1 MRPDGLHASR
11 KSVSL
16 CLKNNAAA
24 KCGRYGRKRTTLAIS
39 IRVFNPFV
47 FVIVLVVSTLA
58 VLAQTPDALQRA
70 RGLLELG
77 QTAEAAHTL
86 ETFLQRDPGNADAWT
101 LLGVVRVQQNEPA
114 KAEEC
119 FHRTLAIQ
127 PSHTLAQT
135 NLGHLMLD
143 EHRQSEALP
152 YLTEALRS
160 DRGNIQLRQM
170 LVSAAE
176 ATALQQRA
184 NGDHNGALAILLSAR
199 AEAPQS
205 FPLLLDLSILENELR
220 LFRDADRDVHEAR
233 TIHPGDLKALY
244 AEAHVKMDLQDMPLA
259 EQDMRAY
266 LKARPDDATAH
277 YGLGRILQM
286 TQHSDAAKAEFER
299 SIALEPNQAE
309 SYYQIGQIAL
319 DNGDYAAAQQEC
331 RRALEHDPRHGGA
344 LTALGIAAFRLKQ
357 YSEAV
362 QSLQAAVAAA
372 PGYQPAHYYYG
383 LALAKAGQKDASER
397 ELKVAA
403 QMADDQNRREAQRF
417 QLAPGASSGPPR
429 H

>member
-1 MRPDGLHASR
+1 MRPDGFRPSR

-16 CLKNNAAA
+16 SQKDN
-24 KCGRYGRKRTTLAIS
+24 RYGRRRTVLAIS
-39 IRVFNPFV
+39 MRVFYA
-47 FVIVLVVSTLA
+47 FVIFLVVSTMA
-58 VLAQTPDALQRA
+58 VLAQTSDTLQRA
-70 RGLLELG
+70 RGFLEHG

-86 ETFLQRDPGNADAWT
+86 ETFLLRDPGNADAWT
-101 LLGVVRVQQNEPA
+101 LLGIVRVHQGEPA

-119 FHRTLAIQ
+119 FHKALAIQ
-127 PSHTLAQT
+127 PNLTLAQT
-135 NLGHLMLD
+135 NLGHLLLD
-143 EHRQSEALP
+143 EHRQSEAFR

-176 ATALQQRA
+176 GTALQQRA
-184 NGDHNGALAILLSAR
+184 NGDQNGALATLLSAK
-199 AEAPQS
+199 AEAPRS
-205 FPLLLDLSILENELR
+205 FPLLLDLSVLEDELR

-233 TIHPGDLKALY
+233 TIHPGDMKALY
-244 AEAHVKMDLQDMPLA
+244 AEAHVKMDLQDMPSA
-259 EQDMRAY
+259 ERDMRAY

-319 DNGDYAAAQQEC
+319 DNGDYTAAQQEC
-331 RRALEHDPRHGGA
+331 RKALEHDPKHGGA

-383 LALAKAGQKDASER
+383 LALAKAGQKEASER

-403 QMADDQNRREAQRF
+403 QMADDQNRREAQRL
-417 QLAPGASSGPPR
+417 QLAPGASSGSPQ

>member
-1 MRPDGLHASR
+1 M
-11 KSVSL
+11 
-16 CLKNNAAA
+16 
-24 KCGRYGRKRTTLAIS
+24 
-39 IRVFNPFV
+39 

-58 VLAQTPDALQRA
+58 VLAQMPDALQRA
-70 RGLLELG
+70 RGLLEHG

-114 KAEEC
+114 KAEEF
-119 FHRTLAIQ
+119 FHRALAIQ

-135 NLGHLMLD
+135 NLGHLLLD

-160 DRGNIQLRQM
+160 DRGNIQLRQV

-176 ATALQQRA
+176 ATALQQRT
-184 NGDHNGALAILLSAR
+184 NGDHNGALATLLSAR

-205 FPLLLDLSILENELR
+205 FPLLLDLSILEDELR
-220 LFRDADRDVHEAR
+220 LFRDADRDVQEAR
-233 TIHPGDLKALY
+233 SIQPDDLKALY
-244 AEAHVKMDLQDMPLA
+244 AEAHVKMDLQDMPSA

-286 TQHSDAAKAEFER
+286 IQHSDAAKAEFER

-319 DNGDYAAAQQEC
+319 DGGDYAAAQQEC
-331 RRALEHDPRHGGA
+331 RRALEHDPKHGGA

>member
-1 MRPDGLHASR
+1 M
-11 KSVSL
+11 
-16 CLKNNAAA
+16 
-24 KCGRYGRKRTTLAIS
+24 
-39 IRVFNPFV
+39 
-47 FVIVLVVSTLA
+47 VVSTLA
-58 VLAQTPDALQRA
+58 VLAQTPDTLQRA
-70 RGLLELG
+70 RGLLEHG

-86 ETFLQRDPGNADAWT
+86 AMFLQRDPGNADAWT
-101 LLGVVRVQQNEPA
+101 LLGVVQVREDEPA
-114 KAEEC
+114 KAEES
-119 FHRTLAIQ
+119 FHKALAIQ
-127 PSHTLAQT
+127 PNLTLAQT
-135 NLGHLMLD
+135 NLGHLLLN
-143 EHRQSEALP
+143 EHRQSEAFP
-152 YLTEALRS
+152 YLIEALRS

-184 NGDHNGALAILLSAR
+184 NGDHNGALATLLSAK
-199 AEAPQS
+199 AEASRS
-205 FPLLLDLSILENELR
+205 FPLLLDLSILEDELR

-233 TIHPGDLKALY
+233 TMHPGDLKALY
-244 AEAHVKMDLQDMPLA
+244 AEAHVKMDLQDMPSA

-266 LKARPDDATAH
+266 LKSRPDDATAH
-277 YGLGRILQM
+277 YGLGRILQI
-286 TQHSDAAKAEFER
+286 TQHSAAARTEFER

-309 SYYQIGQIAL
+309 SYYQIGQMAL
-319 DNGDYAAAQQEC
+319 DNGDYTAAQQAC
-331 RRALEHDPRHGGA
+331 HKALEHDPKHGGA

-357 YSEAV
+357 YSDAV
-362 QSLQAAVAAA
+362 ESLQAAVAAA

-403 QMADDQNRREAQRF
+403 QMADEQNRREAQRL